1 MSKIRHVATAPTET
15 RRLAPGAEVDHHR
28 HDEPQVIYAS
38 AGALEVTAADG
49 TWFTPPTR
57 AIWVPAGTPHRWI
70 VHGPATVH
78 LVGIPDRTKP
88 LGDHPALLQ
97 VSPLVRELII
107 AAAEQGT
114 ATPAGRRLLGVLLDQ
129 AVVVPDRST
138 TMLPRLSDDR
148 LRALADLVERDLSE
162 SPSLA
167 ELGRRIGSSARTLTR
182 LLRAEA
188 GMTFPQWRTQVR
200 LRRAA
205 LLLAEGRTVTQVA
218 AACGWSSPS
227 AFIAV
232 FRRSFGRT
240 PGSLARTDAALW
252 SLRPRDEAELTTIR
266 HR

>member
-15 RRLAPGAEVDHHR
+15 RRLAPGAEVDRHR

-57 AIWVPAGTPHRWI
+57 AIWVPAGTPHRWT

-78 LVGIPDRTKP
+78 LVGIPDRTAT
-88 LGDHPALLQ
+88 LSDHPALLQ
-97 VSPLVRELII
+97 VNPLVRELIMES
-107 AAAEQGT
+107 AEQSAG
-114 ATPAGRRLLGVLLDQ
+114 TPAGRRLLGVLLDQ
-129 AVVVPDRST
+129 LVLVPDRST

-148 LRALADLVERDLSE
+148 LRALAVLVERELSA
-162 SPSLA
+162 PASLD
-167 ELGRRIGSSARTLTR
+167 ELGRRVGSSARTLTR
-182 LLRAEA
+182 LLRAEV

-232 FRRSFGRT
+232 FRSAFGRT
-240 PGSLARTDAALW
+240 PGAL
-252 SLRPRDEAELTTIR
+252 SKP
-266 HR
+266 

>member
-1 MSKIRHVATAPTET
+1 MSEIRQVSTAPTET
-15 RRLAPGAEVDHHR
+15 RRLAPGAEVDRHQ

-57 AIWVPAGTPHRWI
+57 AIWIPAGTPHRWT

-78 LVGIPDRTKP
+78 LVGIPRRARV
-88 LGDHPALLQ
+88 LSDHPALLQ
-97 VSPLVRELII
+97 VNPLVRELII
-107 AAAEQGT
+107 AAAEPS
-114 ATPAGRRLLGVLLDQ
+114 ADTPAARRLLGVLLDRL
-129 AVVVPDRST
+129 VLVPDRST

-148 LRALADLVERDLSE
+148 LRAVAVLVERDLTDAL
-162 SPSLA
+162 SLD
-167 ELGRRIGSSARTLTR
+167 ELGRRVGSSARTLSR
-182 LLRAEA
+182 LLRSEV

-205 LLLAEGRTVTQVA
+205 LLLAEGHTVTQVA

-232 FRRSFGRT
+232 FRSSFGRT
-240 PGSLARTDAALW
+240 PGAL
-252 SLRPRDEAELTTIR
+252 SRP
-266 HR
+266 